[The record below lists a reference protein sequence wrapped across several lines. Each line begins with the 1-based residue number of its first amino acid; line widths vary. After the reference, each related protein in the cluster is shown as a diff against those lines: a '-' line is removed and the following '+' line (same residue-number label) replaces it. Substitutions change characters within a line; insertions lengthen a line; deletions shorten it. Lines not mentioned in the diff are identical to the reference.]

1 MIVSNCSSKCG
12 QHLRFVSLNMIRL
25 NVRALS
31 YVNVIFRI
39 LLRFWYFL
47 WLEDDFDLSSFTYDP
62 LRYFCYPIDTK
73 SGQALAFVEDTKIQN
88 KTKNYIFVKIFFLIL
103 IRGIFFLAYAYV
115 RILYLLFLKQLGPN
129 LRFIYIH
136 QSWIHVNRLSLFAT
150 VSFYYFRK
158 PFCRLNSSHSCLG
171 LFI

>member
-1 MIVSNCSSKCG
+1 MIVPNCSSKCG

-62 LRYFCYPIDTK
+62 LRYFCYPFDTK
-73 SGQALAFVEDTKIQN
+73 SGQALAFVEDTKIQS
-88 KTKNYIFVKIFFLIL
+88 KTKNYIFVKIFFFNSDKGYFFSCLRL
-103 IRGIFFLAYAYV
+103 CKNTLFTLFKATWTQLAFYLYSSVLNTCQSFVAFRHSFFLFFQEA
-115 RILYLLFLKQLGPN
+115 FL
-129 LRFIYIH
+129 
-136 QSWIHVNRLSLFAT
+136 
-150 VSFYYFRK
+150 
-158 PFCRLNSSHSCLG
+158 
-171 LFI
+171 

>member
-1 MIVSNCSSKCG
+1 MYAHS
-12 QHLRFVSLNMIRL
+12 H
-25 NVRALS
+25 
-31 YVNVIFRI
+31 VNVIFRI

-103 IRGIFFLAYAYV
+103 IRGIFFPAYAYG

-136 QSWIHVNRLSLFAT
+136 QSWIHVNRLSLFVT